1 MKKTKVISFV
11 NRTWEQI
18 CAAVLAL
25 KTRYRKVVKLI
36 AQYRLH
42 GNLYKGYIEVA

>member
-1 MKKTKVISFV
+1 MKKTKVISFK

-25 KTRYRKVVKLI
+25 KNRYRKVLKLI
-36 AQYRLH
+36 AQYRTY
-42 GNLYKGYIEVA
+42 GSMYRGYIEVA